1 MRTHLNYVCHRSSY
15 TCLRKF
21 LLAGV
26 CNSLTSSRFS
36 AGFRIIIRHDAL
48 FESSFQISFSI
59 MCTLLCKAAI
69 FFSISFRS
77 FKSWK
82 LCCTYRLFGA
92 LASTSSAICRILR
105 NFVSKSAAT
114 MQKALSRKFWAI
126 HVTDSAIRFLLDSPN
141 LLIGIAMS
149 TEQRV
154 ERG

>member
-26 CNSLTSSRFS
+26 CNSLISSRFS
-36 AGFRIIIRHDAL
+36 AEFRIIIRHDAL

-59 MCTLLCKAAI
+59 MCKAAI

-92 LASTSSAICRILR
+92 LATTSSAICRILR
-105 NFVSKSAAT
+105 DFVSKSAAT